1 MTARNRVVREPYAT
15 WCGRTPVEIIH
26 GLLPDS
32 SARAESDGETRHER
46 AFSCSID
53 DRLNNAVNGL
63 RPSWKR
69 SPGVPSHFWRAVL
82 WTAHTPMTEKIET
95 PQEEMPELMPD
106 PINFTDAAVAKVKE
120 LMDEEGNPSL
130 KLRVFVQGGGCAG
143 FQYGFTFDEVQNP
156 DDAVMEKGGVTLLID
171 SMSYQYLVGAKIDF
185 KDDLSGAQFV
195 IDNPNAVTTCGC
207 GSSFGV

>member
-1 MTARNRVVREPYAT
+1 
-15 WCGRTPVEIIH
+15 
-26 GLLPDS
+26 
-32 SARAESDGETRHER
+32 
-46 AFSCSID
+46 
-53 DRLNNAVNGL
+53 
-63 RPSWKR
+63 
-69 SPGVPSHFWRAVL
+69 
-82 WTAHTPMTEKIET
+82 
-95 PQEEMPELMPD
+95 MPELMPD

-195 IDNPNAVTTCGC
+195 IDNPHAVTTCGC
-207 GSSFGV
+207 GSLLRSLMLEDRRPDDTKTNGRRSMRTPSVFS